1 MVAWYKVLD
10 KDYKAKD
17 GGSFDY
23 VPFVD
28 GKKWTPEIKD
38 LKLCGSGYHVT
49 KYWNMF
55 LTDSSNK
62 IFEVKVK
69 GLVEEEVLAGVCEK
83 AVCSSLKIVKEF
95 IPTYKADLNTG
106 YRNTGNNNTGS
117 WNTSDYHAGAFNTKE
132 AEKVYLFNKEIL
144 KTEYYKIQ
152 FPKYFFFNLDSKNY
166 KACWKKSFA
175 NATQE
180 EKEATVKLPN
190 FDFKVFKEITGI
202 TEKMLTSNGKQ
213 KHDTQ
218 DKIKKLQSRIKELE
232 EKENFPKA

>member
-106 YRNTGNNNTGS
+106 YRNTGNNNTGNNNTGD
-117 WNTSDYHAGAFNTKE
+117 WNTGNRNTG
-132 AEKVYLFNKEIL
+132 YRN
-144 KTEYYKIQ
+144 
-152 FPKYFFFNLDSKNY
+152 
-166 KACWKKSFA
+166 
-175 NATQE
+175 
-180 EKEATVKLPN
+180 
-190 FDFKVFKEITGI
+190 TGDNN
-202 TEKMLTSNGKQ
+202 TGNWNSGYSNTGYSN
-213 KHDTQ
+213 TGYRNTGY
-218 DKIKKLQSRIKELE
+218 SNTGYSNTGYR
-232 EKENFPKA
+232 NTGNNNTGNNNTG